1 MHDRLRRAQTRKL
14 RAAIEAVLATALMSA
29 LPIPPIYAQQQGAI
43 ILSCDG
49 QTKLSPLE
57 GKTYPVTKMGIVVK
71 LKEHEVSFEDYVA
84 PIESIT
90 DAQIVFRY
98 VSAELH
104 PVPKTPS

>member
-1 MHDRLRRAQTRKL
+1 
-14 RAAIEAVLATALMSA
+14 LA
-29 LPIPPIYAQQQGAI
+29 
-43 ILSCDG
+43 LSCDG
-49 QTKLSPLE
+49 QTKLSPSE

-98 VSAELH
+98 VSATYSVTGTRGLALCRGRRRGR
-104 PVPKTPS
+104 